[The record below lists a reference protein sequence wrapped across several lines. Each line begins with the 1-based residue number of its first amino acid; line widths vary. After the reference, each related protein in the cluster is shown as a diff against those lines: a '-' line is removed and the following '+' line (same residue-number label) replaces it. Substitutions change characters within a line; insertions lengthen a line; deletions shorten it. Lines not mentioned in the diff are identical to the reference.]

1 MPKARLL
8 FRYKQALPGGKIVEV
23 VVWHLSEP
31 LAGSDHLFKYRLYYG
46 LTDGTCL
53 VRYDNERGKGD
64 HKHVEGQEKT
74 CRFKDVDTLQ
84 ADFRADIRRCHE
96 RERL

>member
-1 MPKARLL
+1 MPKATLL

-23 VVWHLSEP
+23 VVWHLSESLP
-31 LAGSDHLFKYRLYYG
+31 GSDHLFKYRLYYG

-64 HKHVEGQEKT
+64 HKHIEGQELAY
-74 CRFKDVDTLQ
+74 RFRDVDTLQ
-84 ADFRADIRRCHE
+84 ADFRADIRRHHE